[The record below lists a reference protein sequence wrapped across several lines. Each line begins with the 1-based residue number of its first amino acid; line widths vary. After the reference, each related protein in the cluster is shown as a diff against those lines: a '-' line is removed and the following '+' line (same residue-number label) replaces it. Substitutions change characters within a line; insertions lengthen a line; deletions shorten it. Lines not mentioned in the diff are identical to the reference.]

1 MVASVNTVAILA
13 VILGPAIGALGLF
26 FAWLQGQGERSLRLS
41 LAEAQQQHERQLKRG
56 DRLFDK
62 RGDLYVRLLGFLDR
76 QLMRVERTNPLIT
89 IGSPQDPPGPEDERE
104 AAELQAE
111 IGSTDRLKFG
121 RRSSSSPPPYDHSSS
136 NQARSTLRGR
146 REQVR
151 RPSIGRRSRRRDR
164 RCATSRTRHAS
175 RSRGRSRT
183 CEARTS
189 SAPVATL
196 GVRSLAVLSGA

>member
-151 RPSIGRRSRRRDR
+151 R
-164 RCATSRTRHAS
+164 AKH
-175 RSRGRSRT
+175 
-183 CEARTS
+183 
-189 SAPVATL
+189 
-196 GVRSLAVLSGA
+196 

>member
-76 QLMRVERTNPLIT
+76 QLMRVERTKPLIT

-121 RRSSSSPPPYDHSSS
+121 RRSSSSPPPYDHFSS